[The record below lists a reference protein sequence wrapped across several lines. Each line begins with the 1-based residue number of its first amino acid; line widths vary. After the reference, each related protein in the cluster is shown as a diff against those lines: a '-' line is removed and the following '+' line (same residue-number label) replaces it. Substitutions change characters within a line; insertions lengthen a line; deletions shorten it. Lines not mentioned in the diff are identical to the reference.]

1 VLSAA
6 WQYAARTRRRISIEG
21 ALIRDLND
29 QAGRADLLGES
40 LAGRLTHVNVIP
52 LNPGP
57 VSIWTAS
64 RPQDWRESRRLEARG
79 IPVTVRDT
87 RGHEIDDASG
97 QPVALAGTDSPFDQA
112 ATIDGGH

>member
-6 WQYAARTRRRISIEG
+6 WQYAARTRWISIEC
-21 ALIRDLND
+21 ALIKDLND
-29 QAGRADLLGES
+29 QAGRADHLRES

-57 VSIWTAS
+57 GSRWTAS
-64 RPQDWRESRRLEARG
+64 KPQDWRASRRLEARG

-97 QPVALAGTDSPFDQA
+97 QPVALAGTDSPLDQA